1 MHYYLYEIRNILND
15 KIYVGVHKTKNLD
28 DGYMG
33 SGKVIR
39 RAIEKY
45 GVENFTKVILET
57 FEDATSMYARE
68 KEVVTDEFLARE
80 DTYNLRRGGTG
91 GFDFINK
98 NVLSTEDRKRNG
110 KLGAEVFDKIY
121 GSGALVKQLRSAQ
134 ENRTHDS
141 LISSA
146 KKSQMTLLKKNGIK
160 GGFAGKK
167 HSDEFRNMISAANK
181 IHQRGINNHQYGTC
195 WIYNESG
202 NKKIKKDDLQQ
213 YLDAGYVKGR
223 KVKWGEPPSPRG
235 MGGHETKCI

>member
-1 MHYYLYEIRNILND
+1 MYYCLYEIRNVLND

-39 RAIEKY
+39 RAIEKH

-57 FEDATSMYARE
+57 FEDAASMYARE
-68 KEVVTDEFLARE
+68 KEVVTDEFLDRE
-80 DTYNLRRGGTG
+80 DTYNLRRGGSG
-91 GFDFINK
+91 GFDYINK

-110 KLGAEVFDKIY
+110 KLGADAFDEIY
-121 GSGALVKQLRSAQ
+121 GKGALNAQLRRSQ
-134 ENRTHDS
+134 KNRTTDS
-141 LISSA
+141 FVAAS
-146 KKSQMTLLKKNGIK
+146 KKSQMTLLEKNGVK

-167 HSDEFRNMISAANK
+167 HTDEFRRIISAANK
-181 IHQRGINNHQYGTC
+181 IHQSGVNNHQYGTC
-195 WIYNESG
+195 WIYNEAG

-223 KVKWGEPPSPRG
+223 SGKLFSAKV
-235 MGGHETKCI
+235 